1 LEWIGLLDRTF
12 LRLRWPQKVSKVRDS
27 IDSNEYSIRSVPED
41 PLNNIAHSLRQ
52 ISDSLRTLR
61 ADHAPRLHVGRAQT
75 TVAVKP
81 DLATEL
87 TELRATV
94 EKLTKEENAAL
105 ETFVAILSEQDA
117 KKA

>member
-1 LEWIGLLDRTF
+1 MDRTP
-12 LRLRWPQKVSKVRDS
+12 RRR
-27 IDSNEYSIRSVPED
+27 VPED

-81 DLATEL
+81 DLATGLAEL
-87 TELRATV
+87 QATV
-94 EKLTKEENAAL
+94 EKLTNDVRFVGGPAPAPGAAPPQPAPS
-105 ETFVAILSEQDA
+105 TLSVCGG
-117 KKA
+117 